1 MMSVLD
7 AALAYAAY
15 GFSVFPCLP
24 RAKEP
29 AVKRGFYAATTNPET
44 IRRLFRSG
52 DCNVAIRT
60 GMASHVWAIDSD
72 GEVGE
77 ASLCALEAKHGTL
90 PATWQSLTARGRHIW
105 FCCDDPVPSSA
116 ARIAPGIDARG
127 DGGYILAPPSIHPT
141 GARYSWSTHCA
152 GELAVAPAWLL
163 GLARKKPPTI
173 SQRAIAL
180 MPPRRINGSG
190 GYGQAA
196 LNAEVA
202 ALAGAVPGQR
212 NHALNR
218 AGFLLFQLVAGGEI
232 EREQVIT
239 GLLDACHRNGLIKD
253 DGLHAVMATIRSA
266 YLAGIKHPRSR
277 PGAA

>member
-1 MMSVLD
+1 MSALD

-52 DCNVAIRT
+52 NCNVAIRT
-60 GMASHVWAIDSD
+60 GMASRVWAIDSD

-77 ASLCALEAKHGTL
+77 ASLCALKAKHGTL

-105 FCCDDPVPSSA
+105 FRCDDPVPSSA

-127 DGGYILAPPSIHPT
+127 DGGYILVPPSIHPT
-141 GARYSWSTHCA
+141 GARYSWSTHAC
-152 GELAVAPAWLL
+152 ELAVAPAWLL
-163 GLARKKPPTI
+163 DLARKKPPTI

-180 MPPRRINGSG
+180 MPPRRINGHG
-190 GYGQAA
+190 GYGVAA

-202 ALAGAVPGQR
+202 ALAGAVPGRR

-218 AGFLLFQLVAGGEI
+218 AAFNLFQLVAGAELDRDQVV
-232 EREQVIT
+232 ERLVS
-239 GLLDACHRNGLIKD
+239 ACHANGLVQD
-253 DGLHAVMATIRSA
+253 DGLPSVMATIRSGGR
-266 YLAGIKHPRSR
+266 AGLQHPRSR
-277 PGAA
+277 GAA

>member
-127 DGGYILAPPSIHPT
+127 DGGYILVPPRFIPP
-141 GARYSWSTHCA
+141 
-152 GELAVAPAWLL
+152 APAIPGQHMRASWRWRQR
-163 GLARKKPPTI
+163 GCWTSRARNRQRSRNGRLPSCPRAGSTATAATGWPHSTPRLPPLPA
-173 SQRAIAL
+173 QFR
-180 MPPRRINGSG
+180 
-190 GYGQAA
+190 
-196 LNAEVA
+196 
-202 ALAGAVPGQR
+202 AGAITRSIAPLSICFNSLPGP
-212 NHALNR
+212 NS
-218 AGFLLFQLVAGGEI
+218 I
-232 EREQVIT
+232 
-239 GLLDACHRNGLIKD
+239 
-253 DGLHAVMATIRSA
+253 ATRWSND
-266 YLAGIKHPRSR
+266 S
-277 PGAA
+277 